1 MSTTVGELNVKLNL
15 ELQRLDAQINE
26 ANQKI
31 ARMSKKMK
39 DDFDSV
45 KKAAES
51 FNKLLGKVGLGLSA
65 AGVVSFG
72 KSLFEL
78 GGQINDLSEQ
88 ANVNT
93 DAFQTLS
100 LTALDSGVSSDQLA
114 QAFVKLRGAMQDAV
128 EGSEKMQANF
138 SKLGINVQALQQ
150 LAPER
155 QMEVLGHQIL
165 NATNQNE
172 AFNAALAILGEKQGP
187 KLLAFLK
194 TLGAEG
200 FDKLSEQTA
209 KFRISQEQLKTLDD
223 AGDKLGRLLEYTK
236 LLGASALV
244 KSHDFGKA
252 YAEGV
257 TSAIDT
263 VGAKLKELTPRGV
276 VGPGM
281 VLPVPGITAPSKPM
295 AAPVAPAINEAQKAQ
310 DKLTESV
317 KQYETELANVQAK
330 TDYLNRANS
339 VAATSIMGVKLGYDS
354 TAQSSENFAA
364 LTSKLNDAVGIFG
377 TQGAESFDRVI
388 DRTTMLKEIGADL
401 DKQKPWVF
409 DPKAIDAATLAWDRF
424 ETEQKTLD
432 DVDSKLRD
440 FFGPIDEQQ
449 QELNARSLKAQEGWS
464 KEMQHI
470 TRNAADGMTD
480 AFVDFFNGTEGGFKN
495 LGLSIAREI
504 EQIVVKMLVVA
515 PIMRMIGSLIGGI
528 GGGGAFGGIASAF
541 MNYGGAHASG
551 GTAPGGKVSL
561 VGERGPELIV
571 PKTSSTVIPNDKLG
585 MGEGR
590 QGDTYN
596 IDARGADEARIQQLE
611 RTIVALNGSVER
623 RAVSAVTSM
632 NRRRP
637 NTTR

>member
-1 MSTTVGELNVKLNL
+1 MATTVGELNVKLNL
-15 ELQRLDAQINE
+15 ELQRLDAQITQ

-31 ARMSKKMK
+31 ARMSKSWQSEFAKTAK
-39 DDFDSV
+39 NINAALSV
-45 KKAAES
+45 VGA
-51 FNKLLGKVGLGLSA
+51 GLGVGA
-65 AGVVSFG
+65 IVNFG
-72 KSLFEL
+72 KSLIDL
-78 GGQINDLSEQ
+78 GGNIVDLSAQ
-88 ANVNT
+88 AGVST
-93 DAFQTLS
+93 DAFQTMS
-100 LTALDSGVSSDQLA
+100 IAGLDSGVSADQMA
-114 QAFVKLRGAMQDAV
+114 QAFVKLKSSLQDAV
-128 EGSEKMQANF
+128 AGSEKMQESF
-138 SKLGINVQALQQ
+138 SKLHINAQALQA

-155 QMEVLGHQIL
+155 QMEILGRSIL
-165 NATNQNE
+165 GAANQNE
-172 AFNAALAILGEKQGP
+172 AFAAAMDILGTKQGP

-194 TLGAEG
+194 ELGAEG
-200 FDKLSEQTA
+200 FDKIAEQTA
-209 KFRISQEQLKTLDD
+209 KFRLSPEQLKTLDD

-263 VGAKLKELTPRGV
+263 VGAKLKDLAPKGV

-377 TQGAESFDRVI
+377 TEGAESFDRVI

-432 DVDSKLRD
+432 EVDSKLRD